1 MNLNELQ
8 DWFRR
13 FTITP
18 MTKTYAQV
26 LKQID
31 ALSKEAERLKRKE
44 IDGVIARI
52 KEAIDAYGLTASDL
66 GLGARIGRPPGS
78 KSNGKKK
85 AAKGAKAVVRATPKA
100 VKVRFRDDAGNT
112 WIGRGP
118 RPQWIQDALTAGKK
132 LGDFA
137 V

>member
-1 MNLNELQ
+1 
-8 DWFRR
+8 
-13 FTITP
+13 

-52 KEAIDAYGLTASDL
+52 KEAIDAYGLTAADL
-66 GLGARIGRPPGS
+66 GLATRRGPKPGFKRATKAS
-78 KSNGKKK
+78 GKKK
-85 AAKGAKAVVRATPKA
+85 AVKGAKAV
-100 VKVRFRDDAGNT
+100 VRFRDDAGNT

-118 RPQWIQDALTAGKK
+118 RPQWIQDALAAGKK